1 MRLTLPDP
9 SSDVIEGTIH
19 INRSTKKL
27 LHSIETESI
36 AVVDHTDMDE
46 AAAAGLIGAKV
57 RAVINAGAVMSG
69 IFLPPGPLLLLQRN
83 IPLYEMHRSHFE
95 RIRGGSAGR
104 IAMNSL
110 RIYNQRKIIE
120 YPIKP
125 FTMLD
130 WAEKKEQASG
140 NALAELDRFVDNTI
154 SHIRRDKDHVLR
166 PLSAMP
172 ILQTVMAGRDAV
184 VVARGSGY
192 RDDLFAITPY
202 IARVKPVLIGVDGGA
217 DALLELGMT
226 PDIVVGDMDSV
237 SDAALSVCRDI
248 VVQAYDDGRAP
259 GAIRLHRLGLPAH
272 IAAIPGTSEDMALLL
287 AHEGRAELVV
297 TVGSHTHMADF
308 YEKGRKGMASTLL
321 ARLKLGAKLVD
332 VKGLSKL
339 LGPL

>member
-9 SSDVIEGTIH
+9 SSDIIEGAVH
-19 INRSTKKL
+19 VNRSTKKL
-27 LHSIETESI
+27 LHSIEPESI
-36 AVVDHTDMDE
+36 AVIDHIDMDE
-46 AAAAGLIGAKV
+46 AAASGLIGAKV
-57 RAVINAGAVMSG
+57 RAVINAGGVMSG

-83 IPLYEMHRSHFE
+83 IPLYELDRSHFE
-95 RIRGGSAGR
+95 RIRGGSVGR
-104 IAMNSL
+104 IMMNRL
-110 RIYNQRKIIE
+110 CIYHHRKIIE
-120 YPIKP
+120 IPIMP

-130 WAEKKEQASG
+130 WMEKKEQATN

-154 SHIRRDKDHVLR
+154 SYIRRDKGTLLR

-172 ILQTVMAGRDAV
+172 VLQTDMAGRGAV

-202 IARVKPVLIGVDGGA
+202 IARTKPVLIGVDGGA

-248 VVQAYDDGRAP
+248 VVQAYEDGRAP
-259 GAIRLHRLGLPAH
+259 GAIRLRRLGLPAH
-272 IAAIPGTSEDMALLL
+272 IASIPGTSEDMALLL
-287 AHEGRAELVV
+287 AHEGKAELVV

-308 YEKGRKGMASTLL
+308 YEKGRKGMASTWL

-339 LGPL
+339 MGPL